1 MIRGFEAPLARIIRV
16 FLADQRILISL
27 FIPVVLVGVAS
38 ASSLIPETP
47 TSPRATGNVF
57 TNSRAQQ
64 IAPTMRDTPG
74 KVSVPLSPL
83 PAFPGA
89 EGWGAQSQGGRG
101 GTVIEVTNLEDS
113 GFGSLR
119 ACVQGSGPRICVFRV
134 AGTIALNSRLRI
146 TKPFL
151 TIAGQT
157 APGDGITIQNFGFL
171 ISTNNVIMRY
181 LRWRGPAFQFIAI
194 RATHD
199 THDIIVDHCSASWH
213 ADAGVGSGTTIG
225 IWYNDEQRTD
235 PLTSEI

>member
-1 MIRGFEAPLARIIRV
+1 MSWSTAHYNHIITLLLAAILMSLSSGYSSNSVAPPITRDGSDTSAVGLAQ
-16 FLADQRILISL
+16 L
-27 FIPVVLVGVAS
+27 
-38 ASSLIPETP
+38 
-47 TSPRATGNVF
+47 
-57 TNSRAQQ
+57 
-64 IAPTMRDTPG
+64 
-74 KVSVPLSPL
+74 SVI

-89 EGWGAQSQGGRG
+89 EGWGAMSVGGRG
-101 GTVIEVTNLEDS
+101 GKILEVTNLNDA
-113 GFGSLR
+113 GPGSLR
-119 ACVQGSGPRICVFRV
+119 DCVEVSGPRICVFRV
-134 AGTIALNSRLRI
+134 AGTIALNSQLRI
-146 TKPFL
+146 TKPFI

-157 APGDGITIQNFGFL
+157 APGDGITIQDFGFE

-235 PLTSEI
+235 PVTSEI